1 MPEFLTVAGQIQSPN
16 DGLSV
21 HLLRSLSATPLRCAM
36 DDMDFD
42 TMFDM
47 PGGDDYREVTDVF
60 REAGRGELV
69 L

>member
-1 MPEFLTVAGQIQSPN
+1 
-16 DGLSV
+16 
-21 HLLRSLSATPLRCAM
+21 M

-60 REAGRGELV
+60 REAGQGEPV